1 MSIMKCS
8 LRDEAIVPDLN
19 RARSDCPT
27 VESVQGNVPVKC
39 PRRGCRLHLR
49 CQCLAE
55 RNFPRN
61 AFTPQDSIILNI
73 VRLENLAN
81 RIHIENNDEVLNSTL
96 LILSAFWTP
105 HLRLPSGTGRHNA
118 PNDNI

>member
-1 MSIMKCS
+1 MGDQGIGRIVSDTDLAHMVI
-8 LRDEAIVPDLN
+8 LRDEGIVSELN

-27 VESVQGNVPVKC
+27 VESVQGNVPVKS

-81 RIHIENNDEVLNSTL
+81 RIHIE
-96 LILSAFWTP
+96 
-105 HLRLPSGTGRHNA
+105 HQQMQ
-118 PNDNI
+118 